1 MSPLATTRWDRRIIG
16 LVFSLIRLGE
26 GVAKALFALAVG
38 VAGGVVKECDAQI
51 VGVADDLRCLVD
63 GQRCHA
69 HAALYDGGGIL
80 EPVDGF
86 HDEIPA

>member
-1 MSPLATTRWDRRIIG
+1 MSPLATTIWDRRIIG
-16 LVFSLIRLGE
+16 FAFSLIRLGE
-26 GVAKALFALAVG
+26 GVAEALLALAVG
-38 VAGGVVKECDAQI
+38 VAGGVVEEGDAQI
-51 VGVADDLRCLVD
+51 VGVADDLCRLID
-63 GQRCHA
+63 RQRGHA